1 MSQLFI
7 PDTYKIRNDLGWM
20 PVVTLENGLKKT
32 VLDLQ
37 ASRQMRTIN

>member
-1 MSQLFI
+1 MTQLNI

-32 VLDLQ
+32 ILDLQ
-37 ASRQMRTIN
+37 ASRQNLIF